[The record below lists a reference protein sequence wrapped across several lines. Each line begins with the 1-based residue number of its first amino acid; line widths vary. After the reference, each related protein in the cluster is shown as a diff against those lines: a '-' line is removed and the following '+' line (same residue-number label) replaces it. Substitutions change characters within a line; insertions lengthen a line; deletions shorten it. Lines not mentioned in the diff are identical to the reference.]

1 MGMSSY
7 VVGFRPADKKWEEML
22 AIWNMC
28 KKAKVAI
35 PEEVI
40 DFFDDCDP
48 NGKPGLDVSLPEDAV
63 EEYNHDKHC
72 QSGYTVDVSKLPKDV
87 RYVRFINSW

>member
-1 MGMSSY
+1 MGMSTY

-35 PEEVI
+35 PDEVV

-48 NGKPGLDVSLPEDAV
+48 NGKPGLEIEIEGAL
-63 EEYNHDKHC
+63 EEYTSDYQN
-72 QSGYTVDVSKLPKDV
+72 GFTLDVTKLPKDV
-87 RYVRFINSW
+87 RYVRFINSY